1 MTQQVEKQY
10 FDWLISQ
17 INVQGTRS
25 FYDLFGVLFNFEFV
39 WTVPHDHN
47 RLQDGLDLRTEF
59 LNEHSHIPRRE
70 VRKFFSTTEKGAT
83 VLEVLVALSRRLAFT
98 AGGRPGDW
106 AWTLLTNLRL
116 NKMTDP
122 FTEQKARKVQNIIET
137 LIWRQ
142 YREDGLGGFFPLN
155 WPEEDQRN
163 VEIWYQMQKYVNEI
177 QQAS

>member
-1 MTQQVEKQY
+1 MKNQVEKKY
-10 FDWLISQ
+10 FEWLISQ
-17 INVQGTRS
+17 INIQGTRT
-25 FYDLFGVLFNFEFV
+25 FYDLFEMLFTIEFV
-39 WTVPHDHN
+39 WTVPHDDN

-59 LNEHSHIPRRE
+59 VNEHPHTRR
-70 VRKFFSTTEKGAT
+70 RTHWDKGAT
-83 VLEVLVALSRRLAFT
+83 VLEVIIALSRRLAFT
-98 AGGRPGDW
+98 AGGRAEDW
-106 AWTLLTNLRL
+106 AWQLIKNLRL

-122 FTEQKARKVQNIIET
+122 FTENKARRVNRILEN

-155 WPEEDQRN
+155 WPDKDQTQ